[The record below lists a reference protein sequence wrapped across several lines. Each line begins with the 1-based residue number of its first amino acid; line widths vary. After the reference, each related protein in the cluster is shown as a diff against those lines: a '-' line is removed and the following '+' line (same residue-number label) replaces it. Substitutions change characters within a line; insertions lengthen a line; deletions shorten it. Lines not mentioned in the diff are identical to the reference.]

1 MKITGTK
8 LLFFNFLFFFLSIVI
23 ALLRYNAHTIQVI
36 DTVYNSMAFS
46 IFTESYVHQHHQ
58 FWNIFTTLKRNLV
71 LLTPNTALPLTPAQ
85 ETTSLPSVS
94 IDLPILDIS
103 HKQSHTIHGPL

>member
-1 MKITGTK
+1 MMRGERA
-8 LLFFNFLFFFLSIVI
+8 LSFLPSSLPSPPSSFLFEN
-23 ALLRYNAHTIQVI
+23 YNSFIKCTHNTAHSFKA
-36 DTVYNSMAFS
+36 YNSMAFS

-94 IDLPILDIS
+94 IDLPILGI
-103 HKQSHTIHGPL
+103 LY